1 MSQTKVVVS
10 LLLLLLFFGF
20 NGLNAQC
27 GFGWNNSGV
36 NVTPTAG
43 SQFTS
48 NIQAGEYFLM
58 NVVNGGTYTLS
69 TCGLGTWDT
78 QLSVYNNTTSAF
90 VSYNDDACAN
100 FRSQTSFTAT
110 FTGQVRVIVNQ
121 YNCNAS
127 GNTTQVEYSGT
138 IPEPVLTVADVTVD
152 EDAGTMSF
160 TVNHTGAAALGPFTV
175 TYNTV
180 DGSATAGADYTGIT
194 GGVLNFD
201 GTLGDSDVITV
212 SITDD
217 TDFDGTENFSIQFVT
232 TTDSSVD
239 ITDTATGTINDD
251 EIIPFNAP
259 LTLFNEFNGYYD
271 YALTGGSLRTSDS
284 NVCTITSTSS
294 NTLTSTVPATA
305 TVERAYLFWTHSGAN
320 PDTDVTFEGQNVA
333 AFSVNQSNFGGSIYS
348 MMGDVTTLVSGI
360 SNLSTNTFDFTGL
373 NVDNGN
379 PYCSS
384 TVVVGGWSLMIFYT
398 DDSLPAV
405 SINLYQGFD
414 GQQNNTTSYTLDGFF
429 AIGASGAKTTVLS
442 WEGDIGLANNELL
455 SVTTSS
461 GTTTLSGDGNNDG
474 TSVNNPFNSTL
485 YDNTG
490 GSTVNTTT
498 FGLDLDT
505 YDISSLISAGE
516 STATTNV
523 GVGQD
528 FVMLNA
534 VLLKVPSNLIVG
546 NVFEDINYGGGAGR
560 DRLTSG
566 DIAIEDA
573 RVELYDSANAFQEF
587 ILTDASGEYSFGGMA
602 NGDYSIRVVNNTI
615 NSTRGGGVSCS
626 ACLPVQTFRRN
637 YTNGIGFADVTNEV
651 GGADPSAEDVNNGT
665 LTNAQAVSSVSIV
678 SEGIVGLDFGF
689 NFNAIVNT
697 NEDGQ
702 GSLEQFIVNSNAL
715 DETGLDI
722 VANSL
727 FDPAAGDDT
736 SIFMIPSSSDPLGR
750 TGDANFSSGYF
761 DINIPNGSPLSAIT
775 GANTVIDGRTQTAY
789 SGDTNSGTIG
799 GGGTAVGTSSTAL
812 QNFELPEIEVH
823 RNGGDVFQIEGD
835 NDVIRNL
842 AVYANNRT
850 AILFADGTG
859 STVSN
864 SLLGVNALGNNSG
877 NIRYG
882 VEIEGTTVSNPF
894 VTSNYIATTLSAGVL
909 VNGGAGT
916 KTIQGNH
923 IFAIG
928 DNPCDLGIDISNG
941 SSGVLIQNNLIED
954 SQGIGIKSTGGSG
967 GVNILENTITSS
979 GQNTGNCSGDPDDY
993 GLSLIGSNN
1002 QIVNNII
1009 YANGGD
1015 GVVLVG
1021 SGTSGNLISRN
1032 SFYNNGTNGA
1042 ALGIDLNED
1051 GITLNDSGDAD
1062 SGPNGLPNFP
1072 IIEEAFK
1079 SGTNIVISGWSRP
1092 GATIEF
1098 FLTDIN
1104 QGTAVTGDNQLGM
1117 TTDYGEGQ
1125 VFLGSA
1131 VEGSGSDTNTTT
1143 ASYTDDD
1150 GNTDNT
1156 NRFSF
1161 TIPVGPTAVLGDDL
1175 TATATISNS
1184 TSEFSPFSK
1193 LKAYTII
1200 TNRRITYRVKKN

>member
-1 MSQTKVVVS
+1 MSRTKIVVS
-10 LLLLLLFFGF
+10 LTFLAFFA
-20 NGLNAQC
+20 LNRLSAQC

-36 NVTPTAG
+36 AVTPTAG
-43 SQFTS
+43 SQFTP
-48 NIQAGEYFLM
+48 NIQAGDYFLM

-90 VSYNDDACAN
+90 VAYNDDACAN

-121 YNCNAS
+121 YFCNAS
-127 GNTTQVEYSGT
+127 SNTTQVEYYGT
-138 IPEPVLTVADVTVD
+138 IPGPVLTVADVTVD
-152 EDAGTMSF
+152 EDAGTMTF
-160 TVNHTGAAALGPFTV
+160 TVNHTGAAVAGPYSV

-180 DGSATAGADYTGIT
+180 DGSATAGTDYTGIT

-201 GTLGDSDVITV
+201 GTLGDSDTITV
-212 SITDD
+212 TIIDD
-217 TDFDGTENFSIQFVT
+217 TDYDGNENFSIQFVSS
-232 TTDSSVD
+232 TDATVD
-239 ITDTATGTINDD
+239 ITDTATGTINDN
-251 EIIPFNAP
+251 EVIPVNAP

-271 YALTGGSLRTSDS
+271 YALTGGSLRTSDT
-284 NVCTITSTSS
+284 NVCTITTTSS
-294 NTLTSTVPATA
+294 NTLTSTVPGTA
-305 TVERAYLFWTHSGAN
+305 TVQRAYLFWTHSGAT
-320 PDTDVTFEGQNVA
+320 PDTNVTFEGQSVT
-333 AFSVNQSNFGGSIYS
+333 AFSVNQSNFGGSIFS

-360 SNLSTNTFDFTGL
+360 ANLSTNTFDFTGL
-373 NVDNGN
+373 TVDNGN

-384 TVVVGGWSLMIFYT
+384 TVVVGGWALMIFYT

-461 GTTTLSGDGNNDG
+461 GTTTLSGDGNNNG
-474 TSVNNPFNSTL
+474 TTVNNPFNSTL

-498 FGLDLDT
+498 YGLDFDT

-546 NVFEDINYGGGAGR
+546 NVFEDVNYGGGAGR
-560 DRLTSG
+560 DRVTAG
-566 DIAIEDA
+566 DIAVENA
-573 RVELYDSANAFQEF
+573 RVELYDATNTFQEF
-587 ILTDASGEYSFGGMA
+587 ILTDAGGEYSFGGMA
-602 NGDYSIRVVNNTI
+602 NGDYSIRVVNNTVR
-615 NSTRGGGVSCS
+615 STRGGGAACTSCM
-626 ACLPVQTFRRN
+626 PVQTFRRN
-637 YTNGIGFADVTNEV
+637 YANGVGFTDITTEV
-651 GGADPSAEDVNNGT
+651 GGANPAAEDVNSGT
-665 LTNAQAVSSVSIV
+665 LTNAQTISSVNIV
-678 SEGIVGLDFGF
+678 SEGVVGLDFGF
-689 NFNAIVNT
+689 NFNTIVNT

-715 DETGLDI
+715 DESGLNI
-722 VANSL
+722 VANSI
-727 FDPAAGDDT
+727 FDPAAGEDT
-736 SIFMIPSSSDPLGR
+736 SVFMIPTTGDPQGR
-750 TGDANFSSGYF
+750 TADSNFSSGYF
-761 DINIPNGSPLSAIT
+761 DISISNGNPLTAIT
-775 GANTVIDGRTQTAY
+775 AANTVIDGRTQTAY

-799 GGGTAVGTSSTAL
+799 AGGTSVGTSNTVL
-812 QNFELPEIEVH
+812 QNFELPEIQVH
-823 RNGGDVFQIEGD
+823 RNNGDVFQIQGD
-835 NDVIRNL
+835 NDVIRNI
-842 AVYANNRT
+842 AVYASNRT
-850 AILFADGTG
+850 AILFDDGSG

-864 SLLGVNALGNNSG
+864 ALLGVNAQGINAG
-877 NIRYG
+877 DIRYG
-882 VEIEGTTVSNPF
+882 VEIEGSTVTNLF
-894 VTSNYIATTLSAGVL
+894 VTHNYIATTLSAGVF
-909 VNGGAGT
+909 VNGGTGT

-928 DNPCDLGIDISNG
+928 DNPCDMGIDIQNG
-941 SSGVLIQNNLIED
+941 SSGVLVQNNLLQD

-967 GVNILENTITSS
+967 GVIIQENTITSS
-979 GQNTGNCSGDPDDY
+979 GRNTGNCSGDPDDY
-993 GLSLIGSNN
+993 GISLIGSNN
-1002 QIVNNII
+1002 QIMNNIVFD
-1009 YANGGD
+1009 NGGA
-1015 GVVLVG
+1015 GLVLTG
-1021 SGTSGNLISRN
+1021 TTSGNLISRN
-1032 SFYNNGTNGA
+1032 SFYNNGTNGD

-1051 GITLNDSGDAD
+1051 GVTLNDSGDGD
-1062 SGPNGLPNFP
+1062 SGPNGLMNFP
-1072 IIEEAFK
+1072 IIEAAYK
-1079 SGTNIVISGWSRP
+1079 SGTNIIVSGWSRP

-1104 QGTAVTGDNQLGM
+1104 QGSAAAGDNQLGM

-1131 VEGSGSDTNTTT
+1131 IEGSGSDSNAAT
-1143 ASYTDDD
+1143 ASYTDGD

-1156 NRFSF
+1156 NKFTF
-1161 TIPVGPTAVLGDDL
+1161 TIAVGTSAVLGDDL
-1175 TATATISNS
+1175 TATATLSNS
-1184 TSEFSPFSK
+1184 TSEFSPFSTVR
-1193 LKAYTII
+1193 AYTII
-1200 TNRRITYRVKKN
+1200 TNRRITYRVKKD

>member
-1 MSQTKVVVS
+1 MPQTKVVAF
-10 LLLLLLFFGF
+10 LLLLFFGF
-20 NGLNAQC
+20 NALNAQC

-43 SQFTS
+43 SQFTP
-48 NIQAGEYFLM
+48 NIQAGDYFLM

-78 QLSVYNNTTSAF
+78 QLSIYNNTTSAF
-90 VSYNDDACAN
+90 VAYNDDACAN

-127 GNTTQVEYSGT
+127 GNTTQVEYYGT
-138 IPEPVLTVADVTVD
+138 IPGPVLTVADVTVD

-160 TVNHTGAAALGPFTV
+160 TVNHTGAAVSGPYTV

-180 DGSATAGADYTGIT
+180 DGSATAGDDYTAIT
-194 GGVLNFD
+194 GGVLSFD
-201 GTLGDSDVITV
+201 GTLGDSDIVTV
-212 SITDD
+212 TIIDD
-217 TDFDGTENFSIQFVT
+217 TDFDGTENFSIQFVS
-232 TTDSSVD
+232 TTDATVD
-239 ITDTATGTINDD
+239 ITDTAMGTINDN
-251 EIIPFNAP
+251 EVIPLNAP

-271 YALTGGSLRTSDS
+271 YALTGGSLRTSDT
-284 NVCTITSTSS
+284 NVCTITTTSS
-294 NTLTSTVPATA
+294 NTLTSTVPVNA
-305 TVERAYLFWTHSGAN
+305 TVERAYLFWTHSGAT
-320 PDTDVTFEGQNVA
+320 PDTNVTFEGQSVT
-333 AFSVNQSNFGGSIYS
+333 AFSVNQSNFGGSIFS

-360 SNLSTNTFDFTGL
+360 ANLSTNTFDFTGL
-373 NVDNGN
+373 TIDNGN

-384 TVVVGGWSLMIFYT
+384 TVVVGGWSLMVFYT

-461 GTTTLSGDGNNDG
+461 GTTTLSGDGNNNG
-474 TSVNNPFNSTL
+474 TTVNNPFNSTL

-505 YDISSLISAGE
+505 YDISSLISPGE

-560 DRLTSG
+560 DRIASG
-566 DIAIEDA
+566 DVGIEDT
-573 RVELYDSANAFQEF
+573 RVELYDAANTLQEF
-587 ILTDASGEYSFGGMA
+587 ILTDATGEYSFGGMA
-602 NGDYSIRVVNNTI
+602 NGNYSIRVVNNTI
-615 NSTRGGGVSCS
+615 NSTRGGGASCS
-626 ACLPVQTFRRN
+626 ACIPVQTFRSN
-637 YTNGIGFADVTNEV
+637 YANGIGLTDIANEV
-651 GGADPSAEDVNNGT
+651 GGADPSAEDANAGT
-665 LTNAQAVSSVSIV
+665 LTNAQTVSSVNII
-678 SEGIVGLDFGF
+678 SEGVVGLDFGF
-689 NFNAIVNT
+689 NFNTIVNT

-715 DETGLDI
+715 DETGLNI

-736 SIFMIPSSSDPLGR
+736 SIFMIPNTGDPQGR
-750 TGDANFSSGYF
+750 TADANFSSGYF
-761 DINIPNGSPLSAIT
+761 DISISNGSPLSAIT
-775 GANTVIDGRTQTAY
+775 AANTVIDGRTQTAY

-799 GGGTAVGTSSTAL
+799 SGGTTVGTSSTAL
-812 QNFELPEIEVH
+812 QNFELPEIQVH
-823 RNGGDVFQIEGD
+823 RNGGDVFQIQGD

-850 AILFADGTG
+850 AVLFDDGNG

-864 SLLGVNALGNNSG
+864 CLLGTNAIGSNAG
-877 NIRYG
+877 DIRYG
-882 VEIEGTTVSNPF
+882 VEIEGTSVTNLF
-894 VTSNYIATTLSAGVL
+894 VTSNYIATTLSAGIF

-916 KTIQGNH
+916 KTIEGNH

-928 DNPCDLGIDISNG
+928 DNPCDLGIDIQNG
-941 SSGVLIQNNLIED
+941 SSGALIQNNLIED
-954 SQGIGIKSTGGSG
+954 SQGIGIKSTGSSG
-967 GVNILENTITSS
+967 GIIIRENTITSS
-979 GQNTGNCSGDPDDY
+979 GQNTSNCSGDPDDY
-993 GLSLIGSNN
+993 GLSLIGNDN
-1002 QIVNNII
+1002 QIVNNVI

-1015 GVVLVG
+1015 GLVLVG

-1051 GITLNDSGDAD
+1051 GITLNDSGDGD
-1062 SGPNGLPNFP
+1062 SGPNGLLNFP
-1072 IIEEAFK
+1072 IIESAFK
-1079 SGTNIVISGWSRP
+1079 SGTNIIVSGWSRP

-1104 QGTAVTGDNQLGM
+1104 QGNAIAGDNQLGM
-1117 TTDYGEGQ
+1117 STDYGEGQ

-1131 VEGSGSDTNTTT
+1131 VEGSGSDSNTAT
-1143 ASYTDDD
+1143 AVYTDDD

-1156 NRFSF
+1156 NKFTF
-1161 TIPVGPTAVLGDDL
+1161 TIAVGPSALLGDDL

-1200 TNRRITYRVKKN
+1200 TNRRITYRVKKD